1 MTGAIKFTKQGYIK
15 MGFQI
20 VPQGVRLYAGDTG
33 CGMTENEVNRVFNR
47 FEKFNMF
54 EEGTAQGTTIAK
66 AIVEIY
72 HGEIGAVSSPGKGST
87 FWAILPLNTGTDDHA
102 ADDGA
107 GHGRENVSGQKV
119 SDRDCATVRILV
131 AEDNDSNYRLFETI
145 LRRDYRLLHA
155 WNGEQAVELCRKEH
169 PHVILMDINM
179 PVMNGYEAAAE
190 IRKFAAD
197 IPIVAVTA
205 YAYASDEQKIMQN
218 GFTGY
223 MPKPI
228 NAPQLKKQ
236 ILDILRKRITL
247 I

>member
-54 EEGTAQGTTIAK
+54 EQGTAQGTTIAK

-102 ADDGA
+102 DDGLTWGEDECPVRKA
-107 GHGRENVSGQKV
+107 AAT
-119 SDRDCATVRILV
+119 RDCATVRILV
-131 AEDNDSNYRLFETI
+131 AEDNDSNYMLVKVLLKGYNLTRPATDVKRSSWPDARSSI
-145 LRRDYRLLHA
+145 L
-155 WNGEQAVELCRKEH
+155 
-169 PHVILMDINM
+169 
-179 PVMNGYEAAAE
+179 
-190 IRKFAAD
+190 
-197 IPIVAVTA
+197 
-205 YAYASDEQKIMQN
+205 S
-218 GFTGY
+218 
-223 MPKPI
+223 
-228 NAPQLKKQ
+228 
-236 ILDILRKRITL
+236 
-247 I
+247 

>member
-33 CGMTENEVNRVFNR
+33 CGMTENEVSRVFNR
-47 FEKFNMF
+47 FEKVNMF
-54 EEGTAQGTTIAK
+54 EQGTAQGTTIAK

-72 HGEIGAVSSPGKGST
+72 HEEIGAVSSPGKGST

-102 ADDGA
+102 DDGA
-107 GHGRENVSGQKV
+107 GHGGENVSGQKV

-145 LRRDYRLLHA
+145 LRRDYRLIHA
-155 WNGEQAVELCRKEH
+155 RDGEQAVELCRTEH
-169 PHVILMDINM
+169 PHLILMDINM

-190 IRKFAAD
+190 IRKFAAE

-236 ILDILRKRITL
+236 ILDILRERITL